1 MENNRKNPIIN
12 SDLNRFILKAEIF
25 GVGLSSTTVEL
36 ELYQLDILKL
46 IQFSERCSNA
56 YYQRMF
62 KRFLDKISKIVK
74 NPKIDYNRK
83 LPRIYLKD
91 LEHWEIADIKEEL
104 K

>member
-1 MENNRKNPIIN
+1 MENHRKNPIIRI
-12 SDLNRFILKAEIF
+12 DLNRFVLKAEII

-62 KRFLDKISKIVK
+62 KRFLDKINKVGH
-74 NPKIDYNRK
+74 NPKINYNRK

-91 LEHWEIADIKEEL
+91 LEHWEITDIKEEL